1 MAETTETTQRVR
13 PRRTQVERKAQSERR
28 IIRAA
33 MELFATQG
41 YLQTTMNEVGQSAGY
56 TGGLVSHRFGSKK
69 GLLKAVLMH
78 ISQRF
83 LEDQLRPSTEAPSAE
98 QALRSTVEIYLRE
111 VTIRQ
116 SRIRALYVIMG
127 EALGAVPEVRGEI
140 AHLNE
145 GFRLRLANLVRR
157 GVDNGEF
164 NSAVDPE
171 AAGILILAL
180 LRGVTMQALADPKAI
195 DLNRMIPLVQASALT
210 GLKSP
215 AAA

>member
-1 MAETTETTQRVR
+1 
-13 PRRTQVERKAQSERR
+13 
-28 IIRAA
+28 

-41 YLQTTMNEVGQSAGY
+41 YLQTTMNQVGQTAGY

-69 GLLKAVLMH
+69 GLLKAVLTH

-98 QALRSTVEIYLRE
+98 QALRSIVEIYLKE

-127 EALGAVPEVRGEI
+127 EALGAVPEVQSEI
-140 AHLNE
+140 AELNE
-145 GFRLRLANLVRR
+145 GFRSRLTRLVQW
-157 GVDNGEF
+157 GLDNGEF
-164 NSAVDPE
+164 DSGVDPE

-180 LRGVTMQALADPKAI
+180 LRGVTMQALADPEAI
-195 DLNRMIPLVQASALT
+195 DLNRMIPLVQASALS
-210 GLKSP
+210 GLRSR

>member
-1 MAETTETTQRVR
+1 MNETTETTRRAQ
-13 PRRTQVERKAQSERR
+13 PRRTQEERKAQSERR

-41 YLQTTMNEVGQSAGY
+41 YLQTTMNQVGQAAGY

-83 LEDQLRPSTEAPSAE
+83 LEDQLRPSADAPSAE
-98 QALRSTVEIYLRE
+98 QALRSVVEIYLKE

-127 EALGAVPEVRGEI
+127 EALGAVPEVQTEI

-145 GFRLRLANLVRR
+145 GFRLRLTKLVQR

-164 NSAVDPE
+164 NSSVDPE

-195 DLNRMIPLVQASALT
+195 DLNQMIPLVQANALT

-215 AAA
+215 TGT